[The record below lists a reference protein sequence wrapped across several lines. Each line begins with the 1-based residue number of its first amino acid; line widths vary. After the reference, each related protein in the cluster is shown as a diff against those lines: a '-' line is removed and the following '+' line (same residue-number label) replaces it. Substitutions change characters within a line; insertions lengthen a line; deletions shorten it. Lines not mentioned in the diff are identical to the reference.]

1 MARKPTLKNGHRK
14 RPRDVGPE
22 MYCMSVRIPTVIAKR
37 LREQADKEH
46 RPMANLA
53 ALFIQS
59 GLDDRQR
66 GGN

>member
-1 MARKPTLKNGHRK
+1 
-14 RPRDVGPE
+14 
-22 MYCMSVRIPTVIAKR
+22 MSVRIPTVIAKR